1 MSSCSVILVET
12 FITLRVHYFQCI
24 VYNHSKVIQKYNQ
37 RYTKRRKLEHTYSG
51 FPYSSLT
58 KSLISIVVPISI
70 YSKAASN

>member
-37 RYTKRRKLEHTYSG
+37 IYEEKNWNIHIQR

-58 KSLISIVVPISI
+58 KYLISIVVPISI
-70 YSKAASN
+70 YSKAVSN